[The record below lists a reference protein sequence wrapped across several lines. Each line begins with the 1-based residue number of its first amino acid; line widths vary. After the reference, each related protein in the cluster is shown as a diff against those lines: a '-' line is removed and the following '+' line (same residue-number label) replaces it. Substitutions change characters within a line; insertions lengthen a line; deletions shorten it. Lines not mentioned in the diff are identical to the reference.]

1 MSFDS
6 EFDAALR
13 KSVNYLRTMRNQSVL
28 ELGSKIIDDTPFL
41 TGALKGSWRSSPVVP
56 NMTLEPRLT
65 DEAGTVPKAELAQAV
80 ENWPDEGSLWMT
92 NSLRYSE
99 GVEFDGWSTQRP
111 GGMVRVNIAGRTD
124 FADLH
129 TGTGRTE

>member
-1 MSFDS
+1 MSFES
-6 EFDAALR
+6 EFNTAVR
-13 KSVNYLRTMRNQSVL
+13 NTMNYLRKARNAETVK
-28 ELGSKIIDDTPFL
+28 LGSKIIDDTPVL
-41 TGALKGSWRSSPVVP
+41 IGTLKGSWRSAPIAP
-56 NMTLEPRLT
+56 DMTTEPRV
-65 DEAGTVPKAELAQAV
+65 DKEGTIPKAELANAV
-80 ENWPDEGSLWMT
+80 ERWPDEGSVFMT

-99 GVEFDGWSTQRP
+99 GVEFDSWSTQRP